1 MDAKNKR
8 AREVMEQIRQVLLHD
23 WDPIGIVDSDWPQ
36 DEYDSYIGGIYR
48 LIASGARPEAI
59 AKHLVRIECE
69 WMGLPG
75 QMGKELM
82 PVARKL
88 SDLDVRLESG

>member
-1 MDAKNKR
+1 MDARNKR

-23 WDPIGIVDSDWPQ
+23 WDPFGIVHCDCLQ
-36 DEYDSYIGGIYR
+36 DEYDSCIAGIYR
-48 LIASGARPEAI
+48 LIASGARPDVI
-59 AKHLVRIECE
+59 AQHLARIECE
-69 WMGLPG
+69 WAGLPG
-75 QMGKELM
+75 RMGKELM